1 MRIQFNKVTSL
12 PSELNPNSFYY
23 LENNDYAESY
33 ITDAS
38 GTAKAIGNSAMIRD
52 IVSSEIRDLALNGI
66 QTIDFAKDI
75 GARDV
80 MTSKASSNLL
90 ILVIDAS
97 ADPTVEEGSALY
109 AFDHTLNETYKV
121 AEWESMD
128 ISLKWED
135 IDGKP
140 TSSVAQID
148 LAVTQTHTHANKTT
162 LDKLSEQD
170 GELLFA
176 GEALAPQWATK
187 NW

>member
-12 PSELNPNSFYY
+12 PSELSPNSFYY

-38 GTAKAIGNSAMIRD
+38 GTAKAIGNSAMIKD
-52 IVSSEIRDLALNGI
+52 IVDSQLQEQVLDKLK
-66 QTIDFAKDI
+66 TIEFAKTIAD
-75 GARDV
+75 RDA
-80 MTSKASSNLL
+80 MTSSAEQNML
-90 ILVIDAS
+90 ILVIDAT
-97 ADPTVEEGSALY
+97 ADPTVDDGAALY
-109 AFDHTLNETYKV
+109 AYDHETKETHKV

-135 IDGKP
+135 IDGRP

-148 LAVTQTHTHANKTT
+148 LAVTQTHTHANKAT
-162 LDKLSEQD
+162 LDKLSEED

-176 GEALAPQWATK
+176 GESIATQWTTR